1 MLIKDCGEKF
11 GEAWLACLLT
21 MVQGDISVLTLKH
34 AYIASKTGTITALA
48 FLIAALAFKKRSL
61 YLDVLLTGTLTAV
74 TDSMVHPTHFGP
86 FYAEA
91 VVTGIGAALL
101 AVLMHLITR
110 K

>member
-1 MLIKDCGEKF
+1 MLIKDCSEKF

-21 MVQGDISVLTLKH
+21 MVQGDLSVINLKH
-34 AYIASKTGTITALA
+34 AYIASKTGLITALA
-48 FLIAALAFKKRSL
+48 FLLAQTIFRKQSK

-74 TDSMVHPTHFGP
+74 ADLIVHPTHFGP

-91 VVTGIGAALL
+91 IVTGIGAGFL
-101 AVLMHLITR
+101 AYVMHSITH